1 MNTNKTLTLTDN
13 VKTALV
19 PLTNNNKFRR
29 GLWCVNTLLEKQKQG
44 LEGVPAIPEG
54 ASHIFYRG
62 GCIVFYIKD
71 KTIYKNTHA
80 TIDEVSQAVID
91 NFTIKNKCEVI
102 DDNTLSGAV
111 RGGGAKK
118 DYEALFTL

>member
-1 MNTNKTLTLTDN
+1 M
-13 VKTALV
+13 
-19 PLTNNNKFRR
+19 
-29 GLWCVNTLLEKQKQG
+29 
-44 LEGVPAIPEG
+44 
-54 ASHIFYRG
+54 
-62 GCIVFYIKD
+62 FYIKD
-71 KTIYKNTHA
+71 KAIYKNTHA

-102 DDNTLSGAV
+102 DDNTLTGAV